1 MPGDDF
7 FHFISE
13 KIALSGNFG
22 TLDGGETWKKLAIP
36 KDTIGNAYFHDLTNG
51 WVITQSKDQF
61 NVERTT
67 DGGKTWTV
75 VMSRKIVAPLT
86 NAIIR
91 SAVQNDAWIE
101 CIGDSGMTQTS
112 YSLFHTIDGGAHWQ
126 TVIANSTAGGGPAPG
141 FPLSYNDGPHN
152 AGVGPGTLYVVNPNV
167 TYMSGKCNAC
177 DKPNSI
183 GWTHDGGKT
192 WVNGKALFSGYG
204 QDLLAFADSKNGWW
218 IITDNEK
225 PAVMYTTIDGGVQW
239 KKVFTFQ

>member
-1 MPGDDF
+1 
-7 FHFISE
+7 
-13 KIALSGNFG
+13 
-22 TLDGGETWKKLAIP
+22 
-36 KDTIGNAYFHDLTNG
+36 
-51 WVITQSKDQF
+51 
-61 NVERTT
+61 
-67 DGGKTWTV
+67 
-75 VMSRKIVAPLT
+75 
-86 NAIIR
+86 
-91 SAVQNDAWIE
+91 
-101 CIGDSGMTQTS
+101 MTQTS

-177 DKPNSI
+177 DKHNSI